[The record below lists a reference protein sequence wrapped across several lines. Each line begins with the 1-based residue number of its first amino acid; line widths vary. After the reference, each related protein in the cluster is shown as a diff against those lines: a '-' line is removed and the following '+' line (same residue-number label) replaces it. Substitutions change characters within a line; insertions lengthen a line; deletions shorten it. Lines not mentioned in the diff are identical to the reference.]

1 MCERC
6 DPFYKTVPVGAG
18 AAWREQV
25 DRLQVAVAAGV
36 LEDTGGS
43 PPWPA
48 VAAAADRPGSPAAG
62 CVRLTFACAT
72 CAQVFL
78 LERGG
83 CGPFGDQW
91 RALSGN

>member
-1 MCERC
+1 MCDRC
-6 DPFYKTVPVGAG
+6 DPFFKTVPVGAG

-25 DRLQVAVAAGV
+25 ARLRAAVAAGV

-43 PPWPA
+43 PPWSA
-48 VAAAADRPGSPAAG
+48 VAAGAATAAPACA
-62 CVRLTFACAT
+62 RLTFACAT